1 MQWWC
6 HSYSVAVEIR
16 NHDNTYICEAVYCVL
31 GGDNVCR
38 DFLIVKETIK
48 DELTAFPVQL
58 ATTWNPLQEEGER
71 EEGGREGKREESIE
85 MNKAQ
90 RVYGIIM
97 SSTWSLSIEM
107 LKSESPKYSTEP
119 EKTKNYNQN
128 IFTRNELRECV

>member
-1 MQWWC
+1 MKP
-6 HSYSVAVEIR
+6 
-16 NHDNTYICEAVYCVL
+16 T
-31 GGDNVCR
+31 
-38 DFLIVKETIK
+38 IVGK
-48 DELTAFPVQL
+48 
-58 ATTWNPLQEEGER
+58 GER
-71 EEGGREGKREESIE
+71 EEGGREREEGGRERYSIE

-128 IFTRNELRECV
+128 IFTRNELRESVCKCSCIHYFLLSLLSFPFKDTIR

>member
-1 MQWWC
+1 
-6 HSYSVAVEIR
+6 
-16 NHDNTYICEAVYCVL
+16 
-31 GGDNVCR
+31 
-38 DFLIVKETIK
+38 
-48 DELTAFPVQL
+48 
-58 ATTWNPLQEEGER
+58 
-71 EEGGREGKREESIE
+71 

-128 IFTRNELRECV
+128 IFTRNEQRECASVHVFTTFFSHFYLFLLKTQFVDVLN

>member
-1 MQWWC
+1 
-6 HSYSVAVEIR
+6 
-16 NHDNTYICEAVYCVL
+16 
-31 GGDNVCR
+31 
-38 DFLIVKETIK
+38 
-48 DELTAFPVQL
+48 
-58 ATTWNPLQEEGER
+58 
-71 EEGGREGKREESIE
+71 

-128 IFTRNELRECV
+128 IFTRNELRECVQVFMYLLLSSLTFIFSF